1 MADEK
6 QTKKV
11 SKSAPKTSKSES
23 VAVQQINLLA
33 KLGKTIEQIPEI
45 VAQIGAL
52 PSMVE
57 TLKADATLGLQT
69 FTVAI
74 EEAKAEKQAE
84 LDAMLAAKEAEVLA
98 CEAKIEGLEAT
109 FKALLEDFKKKQ
121 ERDIEQIAFDNQK
134 MIRENRFETARS
146 IVNGNG
152 YEVVGK
158 QELAELKSKVT
169 FNQEAMDEAVK
180 SAETKAKVSYNAEVA
195 NIKSTNAL
203 TVKELEIKLKAEQD
217 RANRLEDEVAYLKGE
232 ITATRA
238 TIEKSVAAAKADV
251 TVTQQSGK

>member
-1 MADEK
+1 
-6 QTKKV
+6 
-11 SKSAPKTSKSES
+11 
-23 VAVQQINLLA
+23 
-33 KLGKTIEQIPEI
+33 
-45 VAQIGAL
+45 
-52 PSMVE
+52 
-57 TLKADATLGLQT
+57 
-69 FTVAI
+69 
-74 EEAKAEKQAE
+74 
-84 LDAMLAAKEAEVLA
+84 
-98 CEAKIEGLEAT
+98 
-109 FKALLEDFKKKQ
+109 
-121 ERDIEQIAFDNQK
+121 